1 MRSTASSTIEHDKG
15 RVRSVAKSNFSSAE
29 KWLVKKIHR
38 SIGNAPLQLVLG
50 NGDESGASDGD
61 RTGKVI
67 LRDRTT
73 LLRML
78 LDPEVGFGDSYMEG
92 RAEVDGDLVRCL
104 EDVIRSMRAPQ
115 AGTWYGK
122 MISRWLAWAQAN
134 TPRGSAKNIHTH
146 YDMTSEFYKLWLDS
160 RMVYT
165 CAYFPTPSTGLE
177 EAQLAKMD
185 HVCRKVQL
193 RPGEKVIEAGC
204 GWGALAIHMAKHYGV
219 NVRAF
224 NISKEQIAFARERA
238 KKEGLSR
245 QVEFIEDDYRNIS
258 GKCDVFMSVGMLEHV
273 GAENYKRLGRVIHR
287 AMGDSGRGLLHFIG
301 RNQNRLFSPW
311 IRKRIFPGAHA
322 PSLRQVM
329 DIFEPSDI
337 AVLDVENLRFH
348 YARTLEH
355 WLARFERSTEKVQEM
370 FGADFVRAWRL
381 YLAGSIAAFT
391 TGSLQLFQVTF
402 AGSECAR
409 IPWTRAYLYQDQ
421 QEAAAEKEPKWI
433 RAMS

>member
-1 MRSTASSTIEHDKG
+1 M
-15 RVRSVAKSNFSSAE
+15 AKSNFSSAE
-29 KWLVKKIHR
+29 KWLVRKIHR
-38 SIGNAPLQLVLG
+38 SIGNAPLQMVLG
-50 NGDESGASDGD
+50 DDDEKSVPGAG

-67 LRDRTT
+67 LRDRTA

-104 EDVIRSMRAPQ
+104 EGVIRSMRAPRT
-115 AGTWYGK
+115 GTWYGK
-122 MISRWLAWAQAN
+122 LISRWLAWAQAN
-134 TPRGSAKNIHTH
+134 TPRGSAKNIHRP
-146 YDMTSEFYKLWLDS
+146 YDLTSDFYKLWLDPQ
-160 RMVYT
+160 MVYT
-165 CAYFPTPSTGLE
+165 CAYFPSPSTGLE

-193 RPGEKVIEAGC
+193 QPGEKVIEAGC
-204 GWGALAIHMAKHYGV
+204 GWGALAIHMAKNYGA

-238 KKEGLSR
+238 EIEGVGH
-245 QVEFIEDDYRNIS
+245 QVEFIEDDYRNVS
-258 GKCDVFMSVGMLEHV
+258 GACDVFMSVGMLEHV
-273 GAENYKRLGRVIHR
+273 GAENYRELGRVIHR
-287 AMGDSGRGLLHFIG
+287 SMGDSGRGLLHFIG
-301 RNQNRLFSPW
+301 RNQNRLFSSW

-355 WLARFERSTEKVQEM
+355 WLARFERSTKRVQEM

-409 IPWTRAYLYQDQ
+409 IPWTRAYLYQEQ
-421 QEAAAEKEPKWI
+421 QEAAAEKEPRWI

>member
-1 MRSTASSTIEHDKG
+1 M
-15 RVRSVAKSNFSSAE
+15 AKSNFSSAE

-38 SIGNAPLQLVLG
+38 SIGDAPLQMVLG
-50 NGDESGASDGD
+50 NGDESSARDSNG
-61 RTGKVI
+61 TGKVI
-67 LRDRTT
+67 LRDRTA
-73 LLRML
+73 LMRML

-104 EDVIRSMRAPQ
+104 EGVIRSMRAPRT
-115 AGTWYGK
+115 GTWYGK
-122 MISRWLAWAQAN
+122 LISRWLAWAQAN

-146 YDMTSEFYKLWLDS
+146 YDLTSDFYKLWLDP

-165 CAYFPTPSTGLE
+165 CAYFPEPSTSLE
-177 EAQLAKMD
+177 DAQLAKMD

-193 RPGEKVIEAGC
+193 QPGEKVIEAGC
-204 GWGALAIHMAKHYGV
+204 GWGALAIHMAKNYGA

-238 KKEGLSR
+238 ETEGVSH

-258 GKCDVFMSVGMLEHV
+258 GECDVFISVGMLEHV
-273 GAENYKRLGRVIHR
+273 GAENYRELGRVIHR
-287 AMGDSGRGLLHFIG
+287 TMGDSGRGLLHFIG

-355 WLARFERSTEKVQEM
+355 WLARFERSTVRVHEM

-409 IPWTRAYLYQDQ
+409 IPWTRAYLYQEQ
-421 QEAAAEKEPKWI
+421 QEAAAEKEPRWI